1 MFNRLCPPNFGRK
14 KLAIFAKNIAQGKNV
29 TQNFGNRWASSNMQ
43 ATVSRSML
51 LDPQYQHF
59 NFKAFLLFIKNM
71 QWVHIRCCFL
81 LI

>member
-43 ATVSRSML
+43 ATVW
-51 LDPQYQHF
+51 F
-59 NFKAFLLFIKNM
+59 
-71 QWVHIRCCFL
+71 
-81 LI
+81 

>member
-43 ATVSRSML
+43 ATVWPRIVTS
-51 LDPQYQHF
+51 DPIAFQSNSTHLNGNAESSSHHRTNQH
-59 NFKAFLLFIKNM
+59 N
-71 QWVHIRCCFL
+71 
-81 LI
+81 